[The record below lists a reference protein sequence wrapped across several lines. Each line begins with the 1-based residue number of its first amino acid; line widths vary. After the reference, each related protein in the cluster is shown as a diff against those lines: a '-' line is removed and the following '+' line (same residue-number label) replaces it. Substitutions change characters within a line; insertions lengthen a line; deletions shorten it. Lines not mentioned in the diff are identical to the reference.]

1 MEGITGNVEWKPRNI
16 LDAGWISESYLSLV
30 RHEKV
35 ADDSNLMTRDD
46 MNNIGLGDLGDD
58 SHTTLRPDP
67 SITNLDVKSTNTNT
81 TSSPTTT
88 QTQTQERI

>member
-1 MEGITGNVEWKPRNI
+1 MTFRGIR
-16 LDAGWISESYLSLV
+16 Y
-30 RHEKV
+30 EKV

-67 SITNLDVKSTNTNT
+67 SITNLDVKSTNTDTNT
-81 TSSPTTT
+81 TPSSTTT

>member
-1 MEGITGNVEWKPRNI
+1 M
-16 LDAGWISESYLSLV
+16 SLNLTFLGT
-30 RHEKV
+30 REKV
-35 ADDSNLMTRDD
+35 VDASNLMTRDD

-81 TSSPTTT
+81 TSSATTT